1 MQPVAEL
8 EYWITT
14 PDAEPRRVGRA
25 NPLAFFN
32 PGECG
37 AWVVTLRALRALPST
52 STTRYARNDAS
63 ADEADDDPLPPLAF
77 DPSGA

>member
-1 MQPVAEL
+1 MRPVAEL

-14 PDAEPRRVGRA
+14 PDAEPRRVGRV

-37 AWVVTLRALRALPST
+37 AWVATLRALRALPST
-52 STTRYARNDAS
+52 STARNAPYNAP
-63 ADEADDDPLPPLAF
+63 ADEADDALPPLAL